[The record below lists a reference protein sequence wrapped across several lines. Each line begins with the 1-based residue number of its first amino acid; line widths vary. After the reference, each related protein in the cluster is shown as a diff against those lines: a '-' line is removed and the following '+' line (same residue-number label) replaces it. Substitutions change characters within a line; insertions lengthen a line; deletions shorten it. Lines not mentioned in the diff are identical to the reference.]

1 MSNQSTKNFQRRIED
16 FECLHCGQHVE
27 GNGYT
32 NHCPHCLWSRHVD
45 INPGDRLADC
55 DGMMAAVRIHKK
67 GERYRILHRCE
78 ICGHEAWNQSAKKD
92 NFDRLLAL
100 AKSMGKV

>member
-1 MSNQSTKNFQRRIED
+1 MSDLPAKNFQRRIED

-32 NHCPHCLWSRHVD
+32 NHCPHCLGSRHVD
-45 INPGDRLADC
+45 INPGDRLAEC
-55 DGMMAAVRIHKK
+55 LGLMKAIGINKK

-78 ICGHEAWNQSAKKD
+78 NCGHEAWNQSVEED
-92 NFDRLLAL
+92 DFDHLLAL
-100 AKSMGKV
+100 AKSMGTA